1 VKRPSKF
8 SGNDGDQGLHAVPDH
23 PAVPPAASGET
34 IIPFPRSA
42 AAALAAEG
50 SEDAGVSSASASSFV
65 PLSVPIRAV
74 VMRLQGKFPKIR
86 VERAT
91 EGDFAA
97 RSDDRS
103 AAWEEED
110 QR

>member
-23 PAVPPAASGET
+23 PAVPPAAPGET

-42 AAALAAEG
+42 AAALSAEG

-65 PLSVPIRAV
+65 PLSVPVRAV
-74 VMRLQGKFPKIR
+74 VLRLQGRFPKIR
-86 VERAT
+86 VERAA

-97 RSDDRS
+97 RSDQS
-103 AAWEEED
+103 AAWEEEGE
-110 QR
+110 R